1 MHITYVDTVDTGR
14 GVGKSSGE
22 GGSQMARN
30 SAYHHGNLRADL
42 IAAGL
47 TLTRTGGPQ
56 ALSLREATRAVGV
69 TPSAAY
75 RHFASR
81 GALVAAVA
89 AQVQDRMADRM
100 LAHWPR
106 GSGAEAAR
114 ARLHAVGIG
123 YIEFAL
129 AEPGWF
135 ATFFGPEPSVDPEA
149 PDGQGDTGAP
159 ARVPPPFALLTQALD
174 ELAGAGQLSA
184 SARTGAEWPC
194 WSAVHGFAHLVIAGP
209 LRSVPEEQR
218 RQLAEATVTAIID
231 GVCARS

>member
-1 MHITYVDTVDTGR
+1 
-14 GVGKSSGE
+14 
-22 GGSQMARN
+22 MAQN
-30 SAYHHGNLRADL
+30 GTYHHGNLRADL

-47 TLTRTGGPQ
+47 DLTRSGGPE
-56 ALSLREATRAVGV
+56 ALSLREATRAAGV

-81 GALVAAVA
+81 QALVAAVA
-89 AQVQDRMADRM
+89 AQVQDRMAERM

-135 ATFFGPEPSVDPEA
+135 AMFFGPEPPVDSGA
-149 PDGQGDTGAP
+149 PGPQDDPGAP
-159 ARVPPPFALLTQALD
+159 ARVPPPFALLTKALD
-174 ELAGAGQLSA
+174 ELAEAGQLSA
-184 SARTGAEWPC
+184 SARTDAEWPC
-194 WSAVHGFAHLVIAGP
+194 WSAVHGFAHLAIAGP
-209 LRSVPEEQR
+209 LRDVGDAHR
-218 RQLAEATVTAIID
+218 RRLAEATVTAIID